1 MRDVR
6 WNEMGPR
13 RWMMRRRWRARCW
26 TTAEGKLKIMYIP
39 SSEIGVAHGCA
50 RIRPRNRS
58 ENGKRANKE
67 LVPTRGGAAA
77 IIRRSLEIVANLIG
91 FICCVLEIYDKAGR
105 ANGWQ
110 RTAADA
116 TSGSG
121 SLSLANRRTPSNGIS
136 RLGFMSP
143 RVAKWAAPSKLNFR
157 PGDKSSRETT
167 NKYWWLGYECAW
179 VNHFQGSSPNMKLE

>member
-116 TSGSG
+116 TSGCLLISG
-121 SLSLANRRTPSNGIS
+121 
-136 RLGFMSP
+136 
-143 RVAKWAAPSKLNFR
+143 K
-157 PGDKSSRETT
+157 
-167 NKYWWLGYECAW
+167 
-179 VNHFQGSSPNMKLE
+179 SPNALEWDIQIGVYVPEGSQVGGAI